1 MAGSPTRGVRLDD
14 LWIAEFCELINE
26 FIKESSCTAWRKLMD
41 SERESD
47 RVAKAGVVPQDD
59 RFNHPL
65 LRKRTPDQHV
75 EVCEVHLLRQYLRLL
90 VRSAAP
96 NLEDTLDNYLKTAIT
111 HEGGPPL
118 NRRAAELVI
127 DETAVEA
134 LNVIAA
140 PKVDT
145 QRALAGS
152 SLLETFRLAT
162 LAPDGAV
169 RTGSAA
175 LRFMGTLLRNVVQQ
189 ARRCMAA
196 DVALLERNRRPP
208 LATPQNELRAVAQT
222 VGISRAL
229 RALESAESHSTLLG
243 TSTEKRVSL
252 LPDTAFHDLD
262 MLCRHF
268 QVEIPRYEPPQ
279 GMTVANFE
287 KSFAGELLR
296 SSEQTKPRTASEYYD
311 GIHKRFLF
319 AHNMKDATALA
330 DDCLKTFAS
339 ADAQTN
345 LRGEVAPAHIGS
357 NLKRELDSCQSE
369 MKRLRNELLVAQR
382 KNTLLN
388 EEADHNARK
397 EQIVSIRKSIF
408 ALGASRRDSSIEGRN
423 LSVSQRPGSP
433 GSAKVSFPDEPP
445 SRDSISGEELAER
458 RRRSL
463 FPSNELDDRRRASQR
478 SEGAMEDPHDDDTSL
493 VKDLVQ
499 GRRLY
504 ETFLKEEQLKGLE
517 NAIEKELR
525 WREEERAHRMESPN
539 HRVSPLRLTSP
550 SRRPGKETPPR
561 PTSAA
566 LSPLSSGKKG
576 KGKSRPN
583 TAAQGKRQPLTL
595 PVTGPSESLPSPP
608 KMTLLLAPK
617 LGPTGLFPPKSVYV
631 RYAVD

>member
-1 MAGSPTRGVRLDD
+1 MV
-14 LWIAEFCELINE
+14 NE

-41 SERESD
+41 SERDSEQ
-47 RVAKAGVVPQDD
+47 VAKAGVVPQDD

-96 NLEDTLDNYLKTAIT
+96 TLDDTVDNYLKTAIT

-118 NRRAAELVI
+118 NRRSAELVI

-134 LNVIAA
+134 LNVIAV
-140 PKVDT
+140 PKQDT

-152 SLLETFRLAT
+152 PLLETFRLAT

-189 ARRCMAA
+189 ARRCMVS
-196 DVALLERNRRPP
+196 DVALVERSRRPP
-208 LATPQNELRAVAQT
+208 IATPQNELQAVAQT

-243 TSTEKRVSL
+243 SSAEKRISL

-268 QVEIPRYEPPQ
+268 QMEIPRYDVPQ
-279 GMTVANFE
+279 GMTLANFG
-287 KSFAGELLR
+287 KSPSGELLR
-296 SSEQTKPRTASEYYD
+296 SSEQTKARTASEYYD
-311 GIHKRFLF
+311 GVHKRFLF
-319 AHNMKDATALA
+319 AYSKKDATVLA

-345 LRGEVAPAHIGS
+345 LRGEVAPAHVGS
-357 NLKRELDSCQSE
+357 NLKRELDSCQTE
-369 MKRLRNELLVAQR
+369 MKRLRNELIVAQR

-408 ALGASRRDSSIEGRN
+408 ALGASGRRDSSVEGRN

-433 GSAKVSFPDEPP
+433 GSAKVSFPDEP
-445 SRDSISGEELAER
+445 SRDSISGEEVAER

-478 SEGAMEDPHDDDTSL
+478 SDSAVEDFHDEDARL
-493 VKDLVQ
+493 VEDLVQ
-499 GRRLY
+499 GKRLY

-517 NAIEKELR
+517 KTIEKELR

-539 HRVSPLRLTSP
+539 HRVSPLRMTSP
-550 SRRPGKETPPR
+550 GRKPGKVTPPR
-561 PTSAA
+561 PTSAT
-566 LSPLSSGKKG
+566 LSPISTGKKS
-576 KGKSRPN
+576 KGRSAPN
-583 TAAQGKRQPLTL
+583 SGGKRQPLSL
-595 PVTGPSESLPSPP
+595 PVAGPSESFPSPP
-608 KMTLLLAPK
+608 KMTLHLAPK